1 MARRAVVYPALQGGR
16 NALSR
21 RPRPRTRRRRER
33 SPGRAERRAAG
44 RENRIPESV
53 PDRPKP
59 GRGKEA
65 MMRRKI
71 LTVGVVLFVALGLA
85 ACAHGEKRPDWTR
98 GQFEKDY
105 PNFRCMVGAGEA
117 GDMQTAK
124 DRART
129 EIAKQFSVK
138 VEQLVQTL
146 QDYTGM
152 EGRRGENWILKTT
165 MSELTRTYT
174 DETIAGIE
182 IRESWVDPE
191 SGVCHALAVLERPK
205 AAMRLEQRVIEL
217 DFEIKKLLKWSRES
231 GDKFSKVRPL
241 VKALEMVKEREIK
254 NSQLAVVGPSGE
266 GIGPEVSAAELNDE
280 LNRVLAALVVAVQVE
295 GDAALAGRVREAI
308 VRSLGSGRISVQP
321 DASGAE
327 LLFRGEVEGK
337 ETNEANDTG
346 FVFAKIR
353 ASVELV
359 NQVDG
364 KTFGV
369 IEHELRDGAKTWDDA
384 LNKTLDRLVEKIVA
398 EFNVKLYDFL
408 SL

>member
-1 MARRAVVYPALQGGR
+1 
-16 NALSR
+16 
-21 RPRPRTRRRRER
+21 
-33 SPGRAERRAAG
+33 
-44 RENRIPESV
+44 
-53 PDRPKP
+53 
-59 GRGKEA
+59 
-65 MMRRKI
+65 MRRKI